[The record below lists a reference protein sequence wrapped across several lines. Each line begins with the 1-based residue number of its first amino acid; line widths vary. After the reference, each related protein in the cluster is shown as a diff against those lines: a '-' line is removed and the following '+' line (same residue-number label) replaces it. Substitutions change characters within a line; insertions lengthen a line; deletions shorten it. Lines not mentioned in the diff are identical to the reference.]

1 MQRLSLA
8 APPVVIPALR
18 KRESSQR
25 TDLKRAFLMP
35 VFTPCGCEARNDLIT
50 IQIQGDHK

>member
-8 APPVVIPALR
+8 APPVVIPA
-18 KRESSQR
+18 KAESSQR